1 MNTAETV
8 INPVKGSKSLDPG
21 PLAIL
26 VSSRK
31 DMNAIC
37 ALMGAEQDDFSDLMI
52 SRLCTID
59 QNGRR
64 FSIVGP
70 IIGAPYA
77 ILLLETLIAWGSRRF
92 VFFGL
97 CGAIS
102 REVKIG
108 DIVLPKGS
116 VIEEGTSL
124 HYGGNTGKTVFCSKN
139 TLSLIKKIFSKEHLS
154 YHEGIVW
161 TTDAV
166 FRETTEKILSY
177 QEKNILAVEM
187 ETSALFT
194 VGMFREVDV
203 GAILV
208 ASDELSTLK
217 WKPGFGEDR
226 FKKSCK
232 AVQRII
238 TKLCLTIKPESNN
251 L

>member
-1 MNTAETV
+1 MNYDEAV
-8 INPVKGSKSLDPG
+8 INPVKGNNSPDPG
-21 PLAIL
+21 SVVIL
-26 VSSRK
+26 VSSGK

-37 ALMGAEQDDFSDLMI
+37 TLLGAGPDDFSNLMT
-52 SRLCTID
+52 SRFCTID

-64 FSIVGP
+64 CSIVGP

-77 ILLLETLIAWGSRRF
+77 VILLETLIAWGARRF

-102 REVKIG
+102 REVKTG
-108 DIVLPKGS
+108 DIVLPKGA

-124 HYGGNTGKTVFCSKN
+124 HYGENTGKTVFCSKD
-139 TLSLIKKIFSKEHLS
+139 TFSWIKEILSREQFPC
-154 YHEGIVW
+154 HEGIVW
-161 TTDAV
+161 TTDAA
-166 FRETTEKILSY
+166 FRETTGKVSSY

-194 VGMFREVDV
+194 VGRFREVDV

-208 ASDELSTLK
+208 VSDELSTLK
-217 WKPGFGEDR
+217 WKPGFGEER
-226 FKKSCK
+226 FKKNCK

-238 TKLCLTIKPESNN
+238 TKLCLTIKPELNN
-251 L
+251 A

>member
-1 MNTAETV
+1 MNSAETV
-8 INPVKGSKSLDPG
+8 IHPVKGKKSPDPG
-21 PLAIL
+21 PVVIL

-37 ALMGAEQDDFSDLMI
+37 TLLGAASDDFSDLMI

-59 QNGRR
+59 QNGQR

-77 ILLLETLIAWGSRRF
+77 VLLLETLIAWGSRRF

-108 DIVLPKGS
+108 DIVFPAGA

-124 HYGGNTGKTVFCSKN
+124 HYGENTGKTVFCSKN
-139 TLSLIKKIFSKEHLS
+139 ILSCIKEIFFKEQLTC
-154 YHEGIVW
+154 HEGIVW
-161 TTDAV
+161 TTDAAY
-166 FRETTEKILSY
+166 RETTEKVRSY
-177 QEKNILAVEM
+177 QKKNILAVEM

-194 VGMFREVDV
+194 VGMFRKVDV

-238 TKLCLTIKPESNN
+238 TKLCLTI
-251 L
+251 

>member
-1 MNTAETV
+1 MKSAETV
-8 INPVKGSKSLDPG
+8 INPAKGNKSPDPG

-26 VSSRK
+26 VSSNK

-37 ALMGAEQDDFSDLMI
+37 TLLGAAPDDFSSLMI
-52 SRLCTID
+52 SRCCTID
-59 QNGRR
+59 RDGLRY
-64 FSIVGP
+64 SIVGP

-77 ILLLETLIAWGSRRF
+77 VLLLETLIAWGSRRV

-102 REVKIG
+102 RKVKIG
-108 DIVLPKGS
+108 DIVLPTGA

-124 HYGGNTGKTVFCSKN
+124 HYGENTGQTVFCSTN
-139 TLSLIKKIFSKEHLS
+139 TLSLIKETFSKERIS
-154 YHEGIVW
+154 YHEGVVW
-161 TTDAV
+161 TTDAA
-166 FRETTEKILSY
+166 FRETTEKVLFY

-194 VGMFREVDV
+194 VGMFRKVDV

-208 ASDELSTLK
+208 VSDELSTLT
-217 WKPGFGEDR
+217 WKPGFGENR
-226 FKKSCK
+226 FKKNCK
-232 AVQRII
+232 AIQGVI
-238 TKLCLTIKPESNN
+238 TKLCLTIKPESNK